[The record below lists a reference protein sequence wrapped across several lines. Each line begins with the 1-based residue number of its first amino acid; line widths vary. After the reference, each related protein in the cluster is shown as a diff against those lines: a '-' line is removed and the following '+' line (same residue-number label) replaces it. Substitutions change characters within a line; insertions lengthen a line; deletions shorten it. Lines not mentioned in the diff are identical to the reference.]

1 MVNITVAVPEDMK
14 KEMDSFAII
23 NWSEVARRAFSE
35 QLSQLHLLKK
45 LTKTSKASEADVEEL
60 SKKIKKAVLKR
71 HEERK

>member
-35 QLSQLHLLKK
+35 QLNQLHLLKK
-45 LTKTSKASEADVEEL
+45 LTKASKASEADVEEL